1 MAISYLFVGDDFTG
15 SSDTLAAI
23 AETGQKV
30 RLFLDVPQA
39 AEVAGG
45 KFDAVGIA
53 TDLRSLGPD
62 VIRERIA
69 GLQDFIKEMSP
80 RYLHYKVCS
89 TFDSGP
95 ETGNIAAA
103 IAALKAIHKPHLV
116 AVIGGQPS
124 LRRYCAFGNLFAA
137 DLSGEVFRIDRHP
150 VMSVHPSTPM
160 SESDLRLHLQKQ
172 GLEGVQLIPWTVV
185 ENPPEL
191 ARQLSRCASQGHP
204 VLIDALNQDHI
215 QGIGRAMSALE
226 TGGAH
231 LLLVGASSV
240 AEAIFGSAGAG
251 AGAGTGPDIHSPAAP
266 QRSGPC
272 FVIAGSRARTT
283 ASQIEAASRF
293 EKLPIRSADL
303 SSEACIADFAARCAA
318 QMREKGNLIA
328 HLMPEE
334 DYGVQGV
341 ELAQRLAA
349 LTQAVFSQSI
359 IGRLAIAGGDTSS
372 IIIRHLG
379 FNSLD
384 LLRRMAPGVALCE
397 GHSTRPELANM
408 TLMLKGGQVG
418 GVDIFD
424 RFSEPV

>member
-23 AETGQKV
+23 AETGKKV
-30 RLFLDVPQA
+30 RLFLDVPQP
-39 AEVAGG
+39 AEVAEG

-62 VIRERIA
+62 VIHERITA
-69 GLQDFIKEMSP
+69 LQYFIKEMSP
-80 RYLHYKVCS
+80 RYIHYKVCS

-103 IAALKAIHKPHLV
+103 IVAFEAIHKPHLV

-160 SESDLRLHLQKQ
+160 SESDLRVHLQNQ
-172 GLEGVQLIPWTVV
+172 GLEGTQLIPWTVV
-185 ENPPEL
+185 EDPPEL
-191 ARQLSRCASQGHP
+191 ARQLSHCASQGKP

-215 QGIGRAMSALE
+215 QKIGRAMSTLE
-226 TGGAH
+226 TGGAP

-240 AEAIFGSAGAG
+240 PEAVFGSAGPG
-251 AGAGTGPDIHSPAAP
+251 SDINSPLTP
-266 QRSGPC
+266 HRSGPC
-272 FVIAGSRARTT
+272 FVIAGSRSKST
-283 ASQIEAASRF
+283 ASQIEAARRF

-303 SSEACIADFAARCAA
+303 SSTAGIANFAIRCAA

-328 HLMPEE
+328 HLMPAE
-334 DYGVQGV
+334 DYGAQGI
-341 ELAQRLAA
+341 ELALRLAA
-349 LTQAVFSQSI
+349 LTQAVFSQST
-359 IGRLAIAGGDTSS
+359 IGKLGIAGGDTSS
-372 IIIRHLG
+372 IIIRRLG
-379 FNSLD
+379 FDSLD
-384 LLRRMAPGVALCE
+384 LLHRMAPGVALCK
-397 GHSTRPELANM
+397 GHSIRPELANM

-418 GVDIFD
+418 GIDIFD
-424 RFSEPV
+424 RFSESE